1 MKNFLSIF
9 EIVPFKFIQMKN
21 NNYDEAFYRY
31 SVPLMSWD
39 FHYLYLNELK
49 LTFADLKK
57 VNEISNL
64 FSWNKED
71 LKIEERI
78 KNEVVLITD
87 LSLKIVFA
95 SNGIRKMTGYKEDEV
110 LGHTPKMFQGPA
122 TSKIVLEEIKEAI
135 QLKMPFKKTLENY
148 KKNGETYR
156 CSVDAVPVYNLK
168 GKVSHFIAFEK
179 EDKSA

>member
-1 MKNFLSIF
+1 MKD
-9 EIVPFKFIQMKN
+9 
-21 NNYDEAFYRY
+21 NNYKETSCRH

-49 LTFADLKK
+49 STFADLKK
-57 VNEISNL
+57 VNEISDQ
-64 FSWNKED
+64 FYWNMED

-87 LSLKIVFA
+87 LSLKIIFA
-95 SNGIRKMTGYKEDEV
+95 SNGIRRMTGYKEDEV
-110 LGHTPKMFQGPA
+110 LGHTPKIFQGPA

-135 QLKMPFKKTLENY
+135 QLNIPFKKTLDNY

-179 EDKSA
+179 EVKSA